1 MKFFSHSIS
10 NPHWLYGSSVCI
22 SVFTLNLTP
31 TLALWCE
38 CGDEIFSHSISHP
51 HWLIRV
57 SLGVSVGMKFFHT
70 QSQTHTGSMV
80 RVCVCLFSHSI
91 SNPHWLYG
99 LSVCIS
105 VFALKPTPTL
115 ALWCEFGNEFFH
127 THSQTHTGSMVRV
140 CVCLFSHSSPHP
152 HWPYGVSVGMKFF
165 HTHSHTHT
173 GSMVRVCISQFSH
186 SSPHPQWP
194 YGVSLGMNFFTL
206 ILTPTLALWGGK
218 SETSSGKPKKKPH

>member
-1 MKFFSHSIS
+1 VCVSQFSHSSPHPHWPYGVSVGMKFFHTQSQTHTGSMVRVCVCLFSHSIS

-22 SVFTLNLTP
+22 SVFALKPTP

-38 CGDEIFSHSISHP
+38 CGDEVFSHSISHP

-99 LSVCIS
+99 LSVCMS
-105 VFALKPTPTL
+105 VFTLNIKPTL
-115 ALWCEFGNEFFH
+115 ALWFE
-127 THSQTHTGSMVRV
+127 
-140 CVCLFSHSSPHP
+140 CVYLSFR
-152 HWPYGVSVGMKFF
+152 
-165 HTHSHTHT
+165 TQAHTHT
-173 GSMVRVCISQFSH
+173 GPMV
-186 SSPHPQWP
+186 
-194 YGVSLGMNFFTL
+194 
-206 ILTPTLALWGGK
+206 
-218 SETSSGKPKKKPH
+218 

>member
-70 QSQTHTGSMV
+70 QS
-80 RVCVCLFSHSI
+80 
-91 SNPHWLYG
+91 
-99 LSVCIS
+99 
-105 VFALKPTPTL
+105 
-115 ALWCEFGNEFFH
+115 
-127 THSQTHTGSMVRV
+127 
-140 CVCLFSHSSPHP
+140 
-152 HWPYGVSVGMKFF
+152 
-165 HTHSHTHT
+165 HTHT
-173 GSMVRVCISQFSH
+173 GSMDRVCVSQFSH

-206 ILTPTLALWGGK
+206 NLKPTLALWFECVYLSFHTQAHTHTG
-218 SETSSGKPKKKPH
+218 PMV